1 MTRILLIRHALTD
14 SAGICLTGRLPG
26 VHLNEE
32 GRKQAQQL
40 ARKLESD
47 LLSAIYCS
55 PLERA
60 VETATP
66 LAEAM
71 GLELKI
77 SEYFTEIDFGEWT
90 NLTIVELRNNQ
101 SFRNFNSF
109 RSSVRIP
116 GGEMMPEAQLRMIR
130 GIEEI
135 CRNHKEE
142 SVAIVCHADMIKSAV
157 AYYAGISLDMMG
169 RIEIS
174 PASVSI
180 VEIYDQTVRIIK
192 VNQTF

>member
-14 SAGICLTGRLPG
+14 SAGIRLTGRLPG
-26 VHLNEE
+26 VHLNEA
-32 GRKQAQQL
+32 GKIQAQVL
-40 ARKLESD
+40 SRKLYGEP
-47 LLSAIYCS
+47 LSAIWSS

-60 VETATP
+60 VETAEP
-66 LAEAM
+66 LAELQ
-71 GLELKI
+71 GLELTI

-90 NLTIVELRNNQ
+90 NLTIDELRNNQ

-109 RSSVRIP
+109 RSSSRIP
-116 GGEMMPEAQLRMIR
+116 GGELMAEAQLRMVR

-135 CRNHKEE
+135 CRNNHEKTI
-142 SVAIVCHADMIKSAV
+142 AIVSHADMIKSV
-157 AYYAGISLDMMG
+157 IAYYAGISLDLMG

-180 VEIYDQTVRIIK
+180 VELYGETARIIK
-192 VNQTF
+192 INQTF

>member
-14 SAGICLTGRLPG
+14 SAGIRLTGRLPG
-26 VHLNEE
+26 VHLNEA
-32 GRKQAQQL
+32 GKIQAQVL
-40 ARKLESD
+40 SRKLYGEP
-47 LLSAIYCS
+47 LSAIWSS

-60 VETATP
+60 VETAEP
-66 LAEAM
+66 LAELQ
-71 GLELKI
+71 GLELTI

-90 NLTIVELRNNQ
+90 NLTIDELRNNQ

-109 RSSVRIP
+109 RSSSRIP
-116 GGEMMPEAQLRMIR
+116 GGELMAEAQLRMVR

-135 CRNHKEE
+135 CRNNHEKTI
-142 SVAIVCHADMIKSAV
+142 AIVSHADMIKSVIAF
-157 AYYAGISLDMMG
+157 YAGISLDMMD

-180 VEIYDQTVRIIK
+180 VELYGETARIIK
-192 VNQTF
+192 INQTF

>member
-1 MTRILLIRHALTD
+1 MTRVLLIRHALTN
-14 SAGICLTGRLPG
+14 STGIRLTGRLPG

-32 GRKQAQQL
+32 GRKQAQLL
-40 ARKLESD
+40 AWKLASES
-47 LLSAIYCS
+47 LSAIYSS

-66 LAEAM
+66 FAEVM

-77 SEYFTEIDFGEWT
+77 SENFAEIDFGEWT
-90 NLTIVELRNNQ
+90 NLTIDELRNNHL
-101 SFRNFNSF
+101 FKKFNSF
-109 RSSVRIP
+109 RSSLRIP

-135 CRNHKEE
+135 CRNNPEKTI
-142 SVAIVCHADMIKSAV
+142 AIVSHADTIKSV
-157 AYYAGISLDMMG
+157 IAYYAGISLDMMG

>member
-14 SAGICLTGRLPG
+14 SAGIRLTGRLPG
-26 VHLNEE
+26 VHLNEA
-32 GRKQAQQL
+32 GKIQAQVL
-40 ARKLESD
+40 SRKLYGEP
-47 LLSAIYCS
+47 LSAIWSS

-60 VETATP
+60 VETAEP
-66 LAEAM
+66 LAELQ
-71 GLELKI
+71 GLELTI

-90 NLTIVELRNNQ
+90 NLTIDELRNNQ

-109 RSSVRIP
+109 RSSSRIP
-116 GGEMMPEAQLRMIR
+116 GGELMAEAQLRMVR

-135 CRNHKEE
+135 CRNNHEKTI
-142 SVAIVCHADMIKSAV
+142 AIVSHADMIKSVIAF
-157 AYYAGISLDMMG
+157 YAGISLDMMD

-180 VEIYDQTVRIIK
+180 LEVYGETARIIK